1 MESAQ
6 VLRND
11 EALAIRTGDLS
22 DIPVIQR
29 IAREAWHAAY
39 GEIISEEFICHE
51 LDREYS
57 EAALKDQ
64 MSESAHTFL
73 MAELADGTVVGF
85 ASYGELAGAA
95 ESSGVKRLAK
105 LYKLYLLPEL
115 KGKGYGSALINAV
128 IARCEQSGC
137 DQLCLSVNR
146 GNPAVAFY
154 QRQGFSVLKE
164 EDIEVGPG
172 FVRHD
177 YVMGKPLSETGA
189 STQRENI
196 R

>member
-1 MESAQ
+1 METTQ

-39 GEIISEEFICHE
+39 GDIISEAFITHE
-51 LDREYS
+51 LAREYS

-85 ASYGELAGAA
+85 ASYGELASVSELSGA
-95 ESSGVKRLAK
+95 KRLAK

-115 KGKGYGSALINAV
+115 KGKGYGSALVNAV
-128 IARCEQSGC
+128 IARCGQTGYEQ
-137 DQLCLSVNR
+137 LNLSVNR

-164 EDIEVGPG
+164 EDIVVGPG

-177 YVMGKPLSETGA
+177 YVMGKTLSLAAACQELA
-189 STQRENI
+189 
-196 R
+196 